1 MIANRPPLEHPPFMR
16 LFLIPLALAFVAG
29 CGGKAKGP
37 GSDAKPKK
45 EAGSTPKVIL
55 PAARTL
61 NAPEAIKQAQPKLP
75 TTQLL
80 VGPKDLN
87 VTAEVADSEAERN
100 AGLMFR
106 ESLGKDE
113 GMVFVFPRP
122 QKVGFYMRNT
132 TVKLSVAYIGSTGR
146 IIELHD
152 LEPLNESSVYSQVK
166 SIQFVLEMSRGW
178 FKENGV
184 RIGHRVKTNRGELDE
199 VLLPVP

>member
-1 MIANRPPLEHPPFMR
+1 MIANRLPLKHSSFMR
-16 LFLIPLALAFVAG
+16 LYVIPLALAFVVG

-37 GSDAKPKK
+37 DAKPKK
-45 EAGSTPKVIL
+45 ETGQTSKAIL

-61 NAPEAIKQAQPKLP
+61 NAPEAITQAQPKLP
-75 TTQLL
+75 STQLL

-87 VTAEVADSEAERN
+87 VTAEVADTLTERR

-113 GMVFVFPRP
+113 GMVFVFPSP
-122 QKVGFYMRNT
+122 QRVDFYMRNT

-152 LEPLNESSVYSQVK
+152 LKPLNETPVYSQGR

-184 RIGHRVKTNRGELDE
+184 RIGHRVKTAKGELDE